1 MGHATGGCDRTETT
15 TDGGHRR
22 HRMTLPPGP
31 ARGAADAHFSAAV
44 IADDLRAVRERAPL
58 VHNVTNFVV
67 MQQTANALLAIGAS
81 PIMAHAEAELDELLA
96 YAGALVLNIGTLDAP
111 WINAMEAAL
120 AAARGRALP
129 VVLDPVGAGAS
140 RLRTDT
146 AMRLL
151 GSGGVTIVR
160 GNASEILALAGAAG
174 ATKGVDSTL
183 SSDAAREAAHG
194 LAARYGGAV
203 VVSGAV
209 DYCIDRTREVRVNN
223 GVALMTRIT
232 GMGCTATALCGAFA
246 AVQPDAL
253 RAAVD
258 AMAVMG
264 VAGELAFAAAR
275 GPGTMA
281 ASFLD
286 ALHHLGLAELERG
299 LRLETPA

>member
-1 MGHATGGCDRTETT
+1 MEPSSQPT
-15 TDGGHRR
+15 
-22 HRMTLPPGP
+22 PV
-31 ARGAADAHFSAAV
+31 AADAHFRATA

-111 WINAMEAAL
+111 WIRAMEAAL
-120 AAARGRALP
+120 AAARARALP

-151 GSGGVTIVR
+151 GSGGVTILR

-183 SSDAAREAAHG
+183 SSDAARDATHA
-194 LAARYGGAV
+194 LAARYGCAV
-203 VVSGAV
+203 VVSGVV

-223 GVALMTRIT
+223 GVAMMARIT
-232 GMGCTATALCGAFA
+232 GMGCTASALCGAFA
-246 AVQPDAL
+246 AVQADAL

-286 ALHHLGLAELERG
+286 ALHHIGVAELDRG
-299 LRLETPA
+299 LRLETLA

>member
-1 MGHATGGCDRTETT
+1 
-15 TDGGHRR
+15 
-22 HRMTLPPGP
+22 MTLPPGP
-31 ARGAADAHFSAAV
+31 ARGGADAHFSAAA

-111 WINAMEAAL
+111 WIRAMEAAL
-120 AAARGRALP
+120 AAARARALP

-151 GSGGVTIVR
+151 GSGGVTILR

-183 SSDAAREAAHG
+183 SSDAAREAAQG
-194 LAARYGGAV
+194 LAARYRCAV
-203 VVSGAV
+203 VVSGVV
-209 DYCIDRTREVRVNN
+209 DYCIDRTREFRVNN
-223 GVALMTRIT
+223 GVAMMARIT
-232 GMGCTATALCGAFA
+232 GMGCTASALCGAFA
-246 AVQPDAL
+246 AVQSDPL
-253 RAAVD
+253 HAAVD

-286 ALHHLGLAELERG
+286 ALHHLGVAELERG
-299 LRLETPA
+299 LRLETLA

>member
-1 MGHATGGCDRTETT
+1 
-15 TDGGHRR
+15 
-22 HRMTLPPGP
+22 MTLPPEP
-31 ARGAADAHFSAAV
+31 VRGATAAHFGAAT
-44 IADDLRAVRERAPL
+44 IAEDLRAVRERAPL

-96 YAGALVLNIGTLDAP
+96 YAGALVLNIGTLDPP
-111 WINAMEAAL
+111 WIRAMEAAL
-120 AAARGRALP
+120 AAARARALP

-151 GSGGVTIVR
+151 GGGGVTILR
-160 GNASEILALAGAAG
+160 GNASEIVALAGAAG

-183 SSDAAREAAHG
+183 SSEAARDAAHG
-194 LAARYGGAV
+194 LAARYDCAV

-209 DYCIDRTREVRVNN
+209 DYCIDRTREVRVHN
-223 GVALMTRIT
+223 GVAMMARIT
-232 GMGCTATALCGAFA
+232 GMGCTASALCGAFA
-246 AVQPDAL
+246 AVQADAL

-286 ALHHLGLAELERG
+286 TLHHLGLADLERG
-299 LRLETPA
+299 LRLATPA

>member
-1 MGHATGGCDRTETT
+1 MDHATGGYDRTETT
-15 TDGGHRR
+15 TGDGHRR

-31 ARGAADAHFSAAV
+31 AQGAADAHFSAAA

-111 WINAMEAAL
+111 WIRAMEAAL
-120 AAARGRALP
+120 AAARARALP

-151 GSGGVTIVR
+151 GSGGVTILR

-183 SSDAAREAAHG
+183 SSDAAREAAQG
-194 LAARYGGAV
+194 LAARYRCAV
-203 VVSGAV
+203 VVSGVV
-209 DYCIDRTREVRVNN
+209 DYCIDRTREFRVNN
-223 GVALMTRIT
+223 GVAMMARIT
-232 GMGCTATALCGAFA
+232 GMGCTASALCGAFA
-246 AVQPDAL
+246 AVQSDPL
-253 RAAVD
+253 HAAVD

-286 ALHHLGLAELERG
+286 ALHHLGVAELERG
-299 LRLETPA
+299 LRLETLA

>member
-1 MGHATGGCDRTETT
+1 M
-15 TDGGHRR
+15 
-22 HRMTLPPGP
+22 
-31 ARGAADAHFSAAV
+31 
-44 IADDLRAVRERAPL
+44 
-58 VHNVTNFVV
+58 
-67 MQQTANALLAIGAS
+67 LAIGAS

-151 GSGGVTIVR
+151 GSGGVTILR

-174 ATKGVDSTL
+174 ATKGVDSTR
-183 SSDAAREAAHG
+183 SSDAAREAARG
-194 LAARYGGAV
+194 LAARYRCAV
-203 VVSGAV
+203 VVSGSV

-223 GVALMTRIT
+223 GVAMMTRIT
-232 GMGCTATALCGAFA
+232 GMGCTASALCGAFA

>member
-1 MGHATGGCDRTETT
+1 
-15 TDGGHRR
+15 
-22 HRMTLPPGP
+22 MTLPPGP

-151 GSGGVTIVR
+151 GSGGVTILR

-183 SSDAAREAAHG
+183 SSDTAREAAHG
-194 LAARYGGAV
+194 LAARYRCAV
-203 VVSGAV
+203 VVSGVV

-223 GVALMTRIT
+223 GVAMMTRIT